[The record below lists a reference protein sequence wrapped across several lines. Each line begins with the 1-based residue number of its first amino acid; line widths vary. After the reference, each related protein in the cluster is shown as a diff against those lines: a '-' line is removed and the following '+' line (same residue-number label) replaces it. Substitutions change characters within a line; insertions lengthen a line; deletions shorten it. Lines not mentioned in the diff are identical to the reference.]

1 MKILAQL
8 ITAGI
13 TGFMFTPALGAVLWR
28 ITQ

>member
-1 MKILAQL
+1 MKILAQI

-13 TGFMFTPALGAVLWR
+13 TGFMFIPALGAVLWR